1 MMSSPIFNGTNG
13 EAHKTQHIT
22 ARKVVEVNSFFIPQ
36 QLTRTNVRKELY
48 LLSLTEA
55 FFAEGI
61 EKKRRRCSKIRI
73 GLREHF
79 LPLPG
84 SAPSPGSAPKS
95 KTSWE
100 KARKQP
106 KIQTLKTRHNP

>member
-1 MMSSPIFNGTNG
+1 MSSPIFNGTNG

-61 EKKRRRCSKIRI
+61 EQKKAKMFKNPHRPARA
-73 GLREHF
+73 F
-79 LPLPG
+79 P
-84 SAPSPGSAPKS
+84 A
-95 KTSWE
+95 TSRVRPI
-100 KARKQP
+100 ARKRP
-106 KIQTLKTRHNP
+106 EIENVLGESKKAAKDTNLKNKT

>member
-1 MMSSPIFNGTNG
+1 MSSPIFNGTNG

-61 EKKRRRCSKIRI
+61 EQKKAKMFKNPHRPARAFPATSRERPEIENVLGESKKAAKDTN
-73 GLREHF
+73 L
-79 LPLPG
+79 
-84 SAPSPGSAPKS
+84 KN
-95 KTSWE
+95 KT
-100 KARKQP
+100 
-106 KIQTLKTRHNP
+106 